1 MAKNDYSRRSK
12 KDVFWGD
19 DDNNKNSSKSDE
31 LDELFRQSVAL
42 EQQKQPTPPPH
53 ETEYE
58 SSYSYEPEQTY
69 EPEPTHESEPD
80 TKTDDYNPIFDYD
93 SIVVNE
99 TETAEEESSQYS
111 EEFEAMEQMDESD
124 VMEETDVMDE
134 KTPAYTAPQNITP
147 PPYIPPQ
154 NPSTT
159 PPPTKKKEDALDGF
173 DVEKFIKDN
182 ATNFTITIIC
192 KVISQILCVWLL
204 LKWLLYAPTVWWI
217 ILIVGALAK
226 GLINLI
232 FSTIYE
238 DYIEKAS
245 KSIKKVTTYNKVPRL
260 STTWGTLLDFP
271 YGNLYT
277 DNEDELIIM
286 TDETKVTSH
295 EFKVEHHKDKND
307 NETLITCEYYIADME
322 GRTSFAN
329 NIIITK
335 SKMPF
340 VKRLKF
346 FQEISQYVLYYNEQQ
361 DLDECDLPRVLAIA
375 DKVSAYLG
383 KRNFAMFFDS
393 KNIHMVTPILNLDKF
408 NYGTFNYTIADRVRN
423 DITAIANR
431 VCLSDLLAEN

>member
-19 DDNNKNSSKSDE
+19 DHDNKNSSKSDV

-58 SSYSYEPEQTY
+58 SSYSYEPEPTC
-69 EPEPTHESEPD
+69 EPEPTFEPEPD
-80 TKTDDYNPIFDYD
+80 TKTEVYSPVFDYD
-93 SIVVNE
+93 SIVVTE
-99 TETAEEESSQYS
+99 TETTEEESSQYA
-111 EEFEAMEQMDESD
+111 EEFEAMEQMDETD
-124 VMEETDVMDE
+124 VMEEMDV
-134 KTPAYTAPQNITP
+134 
-147 PPYIPPQ
+147 
-154 NPSTT
+154 
-159 PPPTKKKEDALDGF
+159 LDGF

-182 ATNFTITIIC
+182 DTNFTITIIC

-238 DYIEKAS
+238 DYIEKAT